1 MNRPDGNINT
11 VANAI
16 TITGGS
22 LVAKGLREGIDTPTG
37 LALVA
42 AGRAA
47 DLIDGP
53 TARARHEDSDLGAI
67 LDASFDKV
75 GCAAIA
81 FSMYRKDI
89 VPTPVFIGM
98 ATQNLANGVATA
110 KAQKAH
116 PESKLLPSKK
126 GKLAMFSQNV
136 ALLSYNYSHISDK
149 KAQEL
154 AADNPEQIE
163 AIQKHK
169 RRAKISRTVGHV
181 ASGIGV
187 IGLGV
192 PATLG
197 YVKRA
202 KK

>member
-110 KAQKAH
+110 K
-116 PESKLLPSKK
+116 
-126 GKLAMFSQNV
+126 
-136 ALLSYNYSHISDK
+136 
-149 KAQEL
+149 
-154 AADNPEQIE
+154 
-163 AIQKHK
+163 
-169 RRAKISRTVGHV
+169 
-181 ASGIGV
+181 
-187 IGLGV
+187 
-192 PATLG
+192 
-197 YVKRA
+197 
-202 KK
+202 